1 MQLWSRFL
9 ISCER
14 SSGASSSKPE
24 QRNVPRLTALGI
36 GIWLLPW
43 ITTPAAGEVKVVV
56 RPDGST
62 YMYNVGDRSRAA
74 PSPSVQ
80 VQRPEVD
87 VEAVI
92 SRYSRE
98 RRLDEDLV
106 RAVILAESAFDERA
120 VSHKG
125 AMGLMQL
132 MPETAGALAVTDPFD
147 PEQNVRAGTRY
158 LRQMLDA
165 FSSVEL
171 ALAAYNAG
179 PEAVRRFGGIPP
191 YRETVE
197 YVEKVM
203 RLYRDDPT
211 YAVRAARQVGRGRQ
225 TYLSRGVDGVLVLS
239 TTPPSGGER
248 GGPR

>member
-1 MQLWSRFL
+1 MP
-9 ISCER
+9 
-14 SSGASSSKPE
+14 K
-24 QRNVPRLTALGI
+24 LTALGI
-36 GIWLLPW
+36 GAWLLLRV
-43 ITTPAAGEVKVVV
+43 TTPVAGEVKIVV

-62 YMYNVGDRSRAA
+62 YMYNVGDRRRPA
-74 PSPSVQ
+74 PSENVQ
-80 VQRPEVD
+80 APRREID
-87 VEAVI
+87 LEAVI

-98 RRLDEDLV
+98 TRLDADLV
-106 RAVILAESAFDERA
+106 RAVILAESAFDQRA
-120 VSHKG
+120 VSRKG

-132 MPETAGALAVTDPFD
+132 MPETAGALAVSDPFD

-165 FSSVEL
+165 FSGSLEL

-203 RLYRDDPT
+203 RLYREDPT
-211 YAVRAARQVGRGRQ
+211 YAVRAARHVGRGRQ

-239 TTPPSGGER
+239 TTPPPGG
-248 GGPR
+248 